1 MIGLLLEGSR
11 QPWSGFQIVFFGE
24 IHAGDQSAH
33 QRVIRADGK
42 DLRSQFEQ
50 GFQTVSSHACFRT
63 EPQGLNVE
71 ITLLPHELNTF
82 QDPGKGLQF
91 QRQFADGGK
100 LLGARH
106 GLQRQRIKVGRTT
119 RLILGIHEF
128 LEFDKGLVHVH
139 VKVRSQR
146 VGF

>member
-1 MIGLLLEGSR
+1 MFKTLRQDFQRWQVIGLLLEGSR

-42 DLRSQFEQ
+42 NLRSQFEQ
-50 GFQTVSSHACFRT
+50 GFQTVSGHACFRT

-106 GLQRQRIKVGRTT
+106 GLQ
-119 RLILGIHEF
+119 
-128 LEFDKGLVHVH
+128 
-139 VKVRSQR
+139 
-146 VGF
+146 